1 MTTPLSQPRSQP
13 FLHAR
18 SNPQQRVSPAQAS
31 LQWVLVDARNIWTLL
46 ATLPAYLAVWI
57 VRAEIAWYPIYV
69 WLLCVATTLI
79 VGIASKLFYPRVYPK
94 AKSSDRMEQSAIA
107 RIIVA
112 VAALPWLVHFVYRWI
127 QYANAWNYQGEP
139 LEILVLASLQNMTL
153 AMALIGRS
161 VKNRRL
167 TITMSFF
174 LMLFAVVIS
183 SHAWVYPVALLYGVM
198 AIWWLMGDHWERL
211 QDGFVGQTRSS
222 SLPIRWGVLLTTLL
236 LIGMASSLAVFV
248 APESVGLS
256 GFLPTSGGKS
266 WSDPSARSGVGDGDM
281 LVGARDNASSFGPVE
296 SDLFI
301 EDKQPSLYDMIS
313 ELDGLPPKK
322 KKSEAAVGIDS
333 KLGKTN
339 HEKLAKSEASS
350 REFSTIRQAPKVD
363 RKKLADKDS
372 PSLIYYSGPVPQ
384 KFAIETFDRFDGTT
398 WLTKEATNALIS
410 EDSSVA
416 DTPVNTQVIESSIPS
431 TRLVSRSGKPWIY
444 FRHPKTASQ
453 TVAPPTLDQ
462 PIPQPHW
469 ASAIK
474 IIRFVSPRIPTPDG
488 LRCIHLDRIDR
499 PEFFDWTQDGV
510 VKMVDR
516 EQVPALTTVRLEAKQ
531 RNLHDLRKPDVFASV
546 AFLRFSQPQGEL
558 EAKPLSNSSESLASA
573 TREIV
578 ASVPQGW
585 EQIEAIEKAL
595 KDEFTLDSQAVVPAE
610 SVDAVD
616 HFLKTKRGPAY
627 LFATTAA
634 MMVQSLGHQSR
645 LANGFYIDRN
655 SFDVASGQ
663 HLIGKKQLHWWPQ
676 VSIDGENW
684 ISIEP
689 TPGYASPDEQWTLV
703 QRAQWAWNV
712 TVRWIRNHPWLL
724 LASMIVTAIGYRKR
738 VLLADFLMTI
748 TSYSMGRLSIEH
760 QIAWSL
766 WLLDRRAEL
775 AGWPRPSSKTQRQW
789 FQGMQLRTL
798 SGDSSSHLTATESI
812 RHVLNAQDELLY
824 SPYHG
829 RSGKRTISTTDAES
843 LRQSIIVLT
852 RSWTVGQIRAANK
865 SKQNDVPKQNST
877 HEYAPEYASIH

>member
-1 MTTPLSQPRSQP
+1 ML
-13 FLHAR
+13 L
-18 SNPQQRVSPAQAS
+18 
-31 LQWVLVDARNIWTLL
+31 DARNIWTLL

-79 VGIASKLFYPRVYPK
+79 VGIASTLFYPQAYRQV
-94 AKSSDRMEQSAIA
+94 SSEANSKNRAQQSAIA
-107 RIIVA
+107 RIVVF
-112 VAALPWLVHFVYRWI
+112 VAALPWLVHFAYRWI

-153 AMALIGRS
+153 AMALVSRS
-161 VKNRRL
+161 AKNRRL

-222 SLPIRWGVLLTTLL
+222 SLPIRGGVLLATLL
-236 LIGMASSLAVFV
+236 LIGMAASLAVFV
-248 APESVGLS
+248 SPESVGLS

-281 LVGARDNASSFGPVE
+281 LVGAKDNASSFGPVE

-322 KKSEAAVGIDS
+322 KKSEAAVGIES

-372 PSLIYYSGPVPQ
+372 PSLIYYSGPIPQ
-384 KFAIETFDRFDGTT
+384 RLAIETFDRFDGTT
-398 WLTKEATNALIS
+398 WSNEEAPNAL
-410 EDSSVA
+410 ETDDSSVA
-416 DTPVNTQVIESSIPS
+416 YVPVNNPVIESSIPS

-444 FRHPKTASQ
+444 FRHPQTAAKN
-453 TVAPPTLDQ
+453 VASPRLDQ

-516 EQVPALTTVRLEAKQ
+516 EQVPAMTTVRLEAKQ
-531 RNLHDLRKPDVFASV
+531 RNLHDLRKPEFFASV
-546 AFLRFSQPQGEL
+546 AFQRSSQPQGEL

-578 ASVPQGW
+578 ASIPQGW

-595 KDEFTLDSQAVVPAE
+595 QLEFTLDSQAVVHEE

-616 HFLKTKRGPAY
+616 HFLKAKRGPAY

-634 MMVQSLGHQSR
+634 MMVRSLGHQSR
-645 LANGFYIDRN
+645 LANGFYIDRDT
-655 SFDVASGQ
+655 FDVASGQ
-663 HLIGKKQLHWWPQ
+663 YLIGKKQLHWWPQ

-689 TPGYASPDEQWTLV
+689 TPGYTSPDEQWTLF

-712 TVRWIRNHPWLL
+712 TARWIRNHPWLL
-724 LASMIVTAIGYRKR
+724 LASMIVIAIGYRKR
-738 VLLADFLMTI
+738 VLIADCLMTI
-748 TSYSMGRLSIEH
+748 AAYLMGRLSIEY

-775 AGWPRPSSKTQRQW
+775 AGWPRPFSKTQRQW
-789 FQGMQLRTL
+789 FQGMQLRL
-798 SGDSSSHLTATESI
+798 VSADSVSHLTATESI
-812 RHVLNAQDELLY
+812 RQVLKVQDELLY

-829 RSGKRTISTTDAES
+829 GPGKRTISKNDAETLRHS
-843 LRQSIIVLT
+843 LVVLL
-852 RSWTVGQIRAANK
+852 RSWTVRQIRAANQ
-865 SKQNDVPKQNST
+865 SKQNDVPKRNST
-877 HEYAPEYASIH
+877 HEYAPDYA